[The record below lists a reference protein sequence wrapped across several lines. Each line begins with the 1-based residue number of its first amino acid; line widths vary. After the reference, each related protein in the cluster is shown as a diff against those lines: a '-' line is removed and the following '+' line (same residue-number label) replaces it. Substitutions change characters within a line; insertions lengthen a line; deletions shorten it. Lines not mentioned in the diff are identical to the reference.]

1 MELSEAQMYAFRSGY
16 IDEVDPNSR
25 GKAKC
30 DKEVHLRR
38 SISRLKMF
46 AGVEL
51 FKTSQHSRES
61 RACFREI
68 FISSQYNELKEYYS
82 GYE

>member
-1 MELSEAQMYAFRSGY
+1 MELSEAQMYAFRPGY

-30 DKEVHLRR
+30 DKEAHLRR
-38 SISRLKMF
+38 SIGRLKMF
-46 AGVEL
+46 AGVER
-51 FKTSQHSRES
+51 FKNNQHTLDSLE
-61 RACFREI
+61 CFRGI

-82 GYE
+82 EI